1 MHTEIERE
9 NKEKQEAFLKQE
21 QEDLVGYVYEA
32 DNMSRTFVKGDKLYI
47 VKRRFTQ
54 NGAIVVLRTKAGL
67 LVCRG
72 YKCEDQYFF
81 MDDSLRVVLRGKN
94 PDIVGEVIGFERFI
108 A

>member
-1 MHTEIERE
+1 MHTEIEQE

-21 QEDLVGYVYEA
+21 QEDVVGYVYKS
-32 DNMSRTFVKGDKLYI
+32 DNMSNTFVPGDKLYI
-47 VKRRFTQ
+47 VKRRFTK
-54 NGAIVVLRTKAGL
+54 NGAIVVLRLQAGL

-72 YKCEDQYFF
+72 YRCEDYYFF
-81 MDDSLRVVLRGKN
+81 MDDSNTVILRDEN